1 MTWGVLFSFN
11 FTNWTLI
18 VCGKTLLLH
27 KGTIFVSSDF
37 KESVGTFE
45 CVGVGVCVCDE
56 DEGQI
61 TTSITTVPNLEL
73 NLLIVNLHCSDLE
86 VDTYRQ
92 TDRQTTHT

>member
-1 MTWGVLFSFN
+1 M
-11 FTNWTLI
+11 
-18 VCGKTLLLH
+18 
-27 KGTIFVSSDF
+27 SSEF

-45 CVGVGVCVCDE
+45 CVCVWWGDE
-56 DEGQI
+56 DEGQT

-92 TDRQTTHT
+92 TDRRTTHT